1 MVEKLTKEQ
10 EVQKKYFE
18 LQLLEK
24 QVKTLHTQVQQLEQ
38 QISDVDEISGAL
50 HQLAEVN
57 AETDILIPLSAG
69 IFFRGKLTDAKK
81 VLVNV
86 GSGSLVPKSSDDT
99 CKDLQEQLTHMR
111 RMQEDRMTKLQELAA
126 YAQRVQEDLAKL
138 VEEAHV

>member
-1 MVEKLTKEQ
+1 MAEKLIKEQ
-10 EVQKKYFE
+10 EVQRKYVE

-24 QVKTLHTQVQQLEQ
+24 QVKTLHAQVQQIEQ
-38 QISDVDEISGAL
+38 QVADVDEISTAL
-50 HQLAEVN
+50 HQLSEVG
-57 AETDILIPLSAG
+57 AGTDILIPLSAG
-69 IFFRGKLTDAKK
+69 IFFRGTLTDAKK

-86 GSGSLVPKSSDDT
+86 GFGSLVPKSADDT